1 MASVGIGGCL
11 LARDGDMGACWVGV
25 GQQWRHWC
33 VLARNGDMGAC
44 WVGVAQQ
51 WRHECVGWELI
62 IHGDGVC
69 IVWVLISHGD
79 GMCVVGAD
87 HHWR

>member
-1 MASVGIGGCL
+1 M
-11 LARDGDMGACWVGV
+11 
-25 GQQWRHWC
+25 
-33 VLARNGDMGAC
+33 LARNGDMGAC
-44 WVGVAQQ
+44 CVGVAQQ